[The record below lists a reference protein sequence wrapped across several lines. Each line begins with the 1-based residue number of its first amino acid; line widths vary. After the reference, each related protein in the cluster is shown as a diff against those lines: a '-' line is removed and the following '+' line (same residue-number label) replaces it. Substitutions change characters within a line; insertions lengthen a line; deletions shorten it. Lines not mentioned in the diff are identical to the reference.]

1 MDARYLIA
9 AVIVSLGVST
19 SASASVLSASS
30 QAAQPRPAERMDY
43 LDVTAVQNDLN
54 ASFQHLAD
62 ESAASGSLSSPPPRI
77 GTTGGYFVGVGGGGG
92 IASEPARPG
101 ADVSYPAGGGVSAGD
116 VFADHNGQ
124 GISWLPITAGGGR
137 EGALGPNRGGNRGG
151 GNRGGGNRGGGH
163 RGGAH
168 AAPEPSTWMLLGA
181 GLAML
186 GGYSLV
192 RRRQTTI
199 D

>member
-1 MDARYLIA
+1 MDARYIIA

-30 QAAQPRPAERMDY
+30 QAAQPRPADRMDY

-54 ASFQHLAD
+54 ASFRHLAD
-62 ESAASGSLSSPPPRI
+62 ESAASGSLSSPPPRV
-77 GTTGGYFVGVGGGGG
+77 GATGGYFVGEGGGGG
-92 IASEPARPG
+92 IASEPSPPS
-101 ADVSYPAGGGVSAGD
+101 ADVSFPAGGGVSAGD
-116 VFADHNGQ
+116 VFADHTRQ
-124 GISWLPITAGGGR
+124 GINWLPISAGGGR
-137 EGALGPNRGGNRGG
+137 EGALGPNRGGTRGG
-151 GNRGGGNRGGGH
+151 GR

-186 GGYSLV
+186 GGYALV
-192 RRRQTTI
+192 RRRQTAI